1 MSKTTQC
8 DKCIFYS
15 EEEWCDFSI
24 PEIISSKEIIVN
36 AESHTIENYN
46 CGYAFG
52 KDTFEKNKENIT
64 KEELTQSV
72 LAKNKISYTLILNFD
87 TLNKSISEILETI
100 NNLSFK
106 PTNLICFGKT
116 IQGDMVAVFEKY
128 LNIPW
133 KANKILPHIDEQISM
148 ISCVDTVLD
157 KHNSRCFL
165 YISEFDSFSGLDD
178 LINQIHIKV
187 VINHIHGIMLYDK
200 NSLNGLFMTYD
211 AYKILGSDKL
221 DFFYDTNKFF
231 IKNPDCN
238 LVLYND

>member
-106 PTNLICFGKT
+106 P

>member
-15 EEEWCDFSI
+15 EDSWCDFSI
-24 PEIISSKEIIVN
+24 PEVISNKEILVN
-36 AESHTIENYN
+36 DQNHTIENYN

-52 KDTFEKNKENIT
+52 KDTFEKNKDNIT
-64 KEELTQSV
+64 KEELRQTI
-72 LAKNKISYTLILNFD
+72 LEKNKINYTLILNFD
-87 TLNKSISEILETI
+87 TLNKTIPEILDTI
-100 NNLSFK
+100 STLSFK

-116 IQGDMVAVFEKY
+116 IQGDMVAAFEKY

-133 KANKILPHIDEQISM
+133 KANKTLPHIDEQISVV
-148 ISCVDTVLD
+148 SCVDTVLE
-157 KHNSRCFL
+157 KHNSKCFL
-165 YISEFDSFSGLDD
+165 YISEFNSFSELDD
-178 LINQIHIKV
+178 LINQIHISV
-187 VINHIHGIMLYDK
+187 VINHIHGIMLYSK

-211 AYKILGSDKL
+211 TYKILGSDKA
-221 DFFYDTNKFF
+221 DFFYDANKFF

>member
-1 MSKTTQC
+1 MSKITQC

-15 EEEWCDFSI
+15 EDSWCDFSI
-24 PEIISSKEIIVN
+24 PEVISSKDIIIN
-36 AESHTIENYN
+36 KEDHTIENYN

-52 KDTFEKNKENIT
+52 KDTFEKNKENTTREQI
-64 KEELTQSV
+64 KEAILE
-72 LAKNKISYTLILNFD
+72 KNKINYTLILNFD
-87 TLNKSISEILETI
+87 TLNKNVSEIIETI
-100 NNLSFK
+100 NSLSFK
-106 PTNLICFGKT
+106 PTSVICFGKT
-116 IQGDMVAVFEKY
+116 IQGDMVAAFEKY

-133 KANKILPHIDEQISM
+133 KVHKILPHIDEQISV
-148 ISCVDTVLD
+148 ISCIDSTLD

-178 LINQIHIKV
+178 LVNQIHISV
-187 VINHIHGIMLYDK
+187 VINHIHGIMMYSK
-200 NSLNGLFMTYD
+200 NLLNGLFMTYD
-211 AYKILGSDKL
+211 SYKILGSDKL

>member
-1 MSKTTQC
+1 MSKITQC

-15 EEEWCDFSI
+15 EEDWCDFSI
-24 PEIISSKEIIVN
+24 PEVISNKDIIIDVDN
-36 AESHTIENYN
+36 HTIENYN

-52 KDTFEKNKENIT
+52 KETFEKNKADVT
-64 KEELTQSV
+64 KEELTQTI
-72 LAKNKISYTLILNFD
+72 LTKNKINYTLILNFD
-87 TLNKSISEILETI
+87 TLNKTISEILETV

-106 PTNLICFGKT
+106 PTNIICFGKT
-116 IQGDMVAVFEKY
+116 IQGDIVAAFEKY

-133 KANKILPHIDEQISM
+133 KANKILPHIDEQISV
-148 ISCVDTVLD
+148 ISCIDAILD

-165 YISEFDSFSGLDD
+165 YISDFDSFSGLDD
-178 LINQIHIKV
+178 LINQIHITS
-187 VINHIHGIMLYDK
+187 VINQIYGIMLYSKD
-200 NSLNGLFMTYD
+200 SLNGLFMTYD

-231 IKNPDCN
+231 IKNPDCK